1 MSMRRPSCVALFALF
16 ASLPACAVQPA
27 DSDEPER
34 IGDESQP
41 IKGGSLATDYPESVL
56 LLMKVG
62 GQPKELCSGSLL
74 SPTVVITAGH
84 CVHGF
89 DSWSVTAPFANG
101 QTSVTTKTKVFDWNS
116 GSENVDPSTHDVA
129 LVLLDTPINIASYP
143 TLASAPIADGSK
155 VVNVGRIN
163 NGQLSYTALYKSKPL
178 AVTSGASIGYNFDYK
193 ASEIIEPGDSGGPVF
208 VPGTHTMVAVNSGGG
223 GGTEIL
229 ARVDLLHSWILQQV
243 AAHGGSGSGSSSSS
257 GGGSG
262 GQGGGDPGGDSSSS
276 SSSSSGGG
284 QGGPGGPGGQGGP
297 GGYPGWP
304 GWGGW
309 PGGGNY
315 CPGLPP
321 YGGCY
326 GNTLLSCQNGAI
338 HPTSCTALGKV
349 CAYDAQHGHLACL

>member
-1 MSMRRPSCVALFALF
+1 MSMSRPSCFAILALF
-16 ASLPACAVQPA
+16 ASLPACAVQYS
-27 DSDEPER
+27 DSEDPESL
-34 IGDESQP
+34 GEEAQP

-62 GQPKELCSGSLL
+62 GQPKELCSGSLIA
-74 SPTVVITAGH
+74 PRVVITAGH

-101 QTSVTTKTKVFDWNS
+101 QTSVTATATTFDWNS
-116 GSENVDPSTHDVA
+116 GSDNVDPNTHDVA
-129 LVLLDTPINIASYP
+129 LVLLDTPINLASYP
-143 TLASAPIADGSK
+143 TIASSPLSDGSN

-178 AVTSGASIGYNFDYK
+178 PISSGASVGYKFDYK
-193 ASEIIEPGDSGGPVF
+193 ANEVIEHGDSGGPVF
-208 VPGTHTMVAVNSGGG
+208 VPGTHTIVAVNSGGG

-257 GGGSG
+257 SSGSG
-262 GQGGGDPGGDSSSS
+262 GQGGGDPSSSS

-284 QGGPGGPGGQGGP
+284 GNGPGGPGGPGQPP
-297 GGYPGWP
+297 GWGWP

-309 PGGGNY
+309 PGGSGNY

-321 YGGCY
+321 FGQCY
-326 GNTLLSCQNGAI
+326 GNTLLSCQNGSV
-338 HPTSCTALGKV
+338 HPTSCSALGKV
-349 CAYDAQHGHLACL
+349 CAFDAQHGHLACM